1 MTFRGPVPLASIP
14 SPLSADRRVGLA
26 DNGGRPVRPA
36 DRSPEASAPV
46 DDTSL
51 SSGAGAHGPNQRL
64 RRGRPPLNEANRE
77 SRYLTGLLAVRGL
90 PFDTTYL
97 QARIV
102 AGYRKGG
109 T

>member
-1 MTFRGPVPLASIP
+1 VTFRGPVPLASIP
-14 SPLSADRRVGLA
+14 SPLSADSRVGLA
-26 DNGGRPVRPA
+26 DNGGRSGRPA

-64 RRGRPPLNEANRE
+64 CRPPLNEANRE
-77 SRYLTGLLAVRGL
+77 NRYLTGLLAVRGL

-102 AGYRKGG
+102 ADYRKGG
-109 T
+109 A

>member
-14 SPLSADRRVGLA
+14 SPLSADRGAGLA
-26 DNGGRPVRPA
+26 DNGGAVLAA
-36 DRSPEASAPV
+36 DRSPEN
-46 DDTSL
+46 
-51 SSGAGAHGPNQRL
+51 HRGPD
-64 RRGRPPLNEANRE
+64 RE

-109 T
+109 A